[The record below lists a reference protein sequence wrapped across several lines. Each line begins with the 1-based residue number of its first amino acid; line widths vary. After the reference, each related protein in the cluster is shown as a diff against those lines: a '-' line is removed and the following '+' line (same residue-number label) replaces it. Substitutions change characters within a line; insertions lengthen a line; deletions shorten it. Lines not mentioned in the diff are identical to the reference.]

1 MFTMHVM
8 GGLGNQLFQI
18 FTALA
23 YSIQHDNKTL
33 VFPYIEKL
41 GAEHTGTTVRITY
54 WDTLFRDLKQYT
66 TFSKFSN
73 NERNNLLNQLP
84 TLQEPGFSYTPIPPV
99 HDRDFRL
106 FGYFQSYKYFESNM
120 EQILKEKILL
130 GPLREQVYEEH
141 VSKYKGGDECVSIS
155 MHFRLG
161 DYKYKQDCHPVCS
174 LEYYQK
180 ALMFMTED
188 LSKDS
193 DLLNPLL
200 NDGLVNDKVETKDEG
215 DSLRSLVN
223 DKVETKDEGDSLR
236 SLGKNVRIRVFYFC
250 EHEDNEYVR
259 KVRIEPL
266 HHYFPHVEFIKVP
279 DDIPDW
285 KQLLFMT
292 WCDRFILA
300 NSSFSWWGAYLGE
313 HVSKQRKKVTYPSPW
328 FGPQLAHNQ
337 THDLCPPHWNK
348 IN

>member
-1 MFTMHVM
+1 MFTMNVM

-23 YSIQHDNKTL
+23 YSLEHGGKTL

-41 GAEHTGTTVRITY
+41 GTESQGTTVRITY

-66 TFSKFSN
+66 TFSN
-73 NERNNLLNQLP
+73 PDRNNLLSQLP
-84 TLQEPGFSYTPIPPV
+84 TMQEPGFSYTPIPPV

-106 FGYFQSYKYFESNM
+106 FGYFQSYKYFESHM
-120 EQILKEKILL
+120 ETILKEKILL

-141 VSKYKGGDECVSIS
+141 VAKYRGGEDECVSIS

-174 LEYYQK
+174 LDYYQK
-180 ALMFMTED
+180 ALMFITED
-188 LSKDS
+188 LSKD
-193 DLLNPLL
+193 
-200 NDGLVNDKVETKDEG
+200 GVETKD
-215 DSLRSLVN
+215 SPN
-223 DKVETKDEGDSLR
+223 P
-236 SLGKNVRIRVFYFC
+236 LGKNVRIRVFYFC
-250 EHEDNEYVR
+250 EQEDNEYVR

-266 HHYFPHVEFIKVP
+266 HHYFPHVEFVKVP

-292 WCDRFILA
+292 WCDHFILA

-313 HVSKQRKKVTYPSPW
+313 HLSKQPKKITYPSPW
-328 FGPQLAHNQ
+328 FGPQLAHYQ

>member
-23 YSIQHDNKTL
+23 YSIQHDNKPL
-33 VFPYIEKL
+33 VFPYIEQL

-54 WDTLFRDLKQYT
+54 WDTLLRDLKQYT
-66 TFSKFSN
+66 TFSN
-73 NERNNLLNQLP
+73 PGRNNLLNQLP
-84 TLQEPGFSYTPIPPV
+84 TLQEPVFSYTPIPPV

-120 EQILKEKILL
+120 EQILEEKILL
-130 GPLREQVYEEH
+130 GPIREQVYEEH
-141 VSKYKGGDECVSIS
+141 VVKYKGGNECVSIS

-161 DYKYKQDCHPVCS
+161 DYKYKQNCHPVCS

-180 ALMFMTED
+180 ALLFMTED
-188 LSKDS
+188 LSKD
-193 DLLNPLL
+193 
-200 NDGLVNDKVETKDEG
+200 KFETKNEG
-215 DSLRSLVN
+215 DSLN
-223 DKVETKDEGDSLR
+223 D
-236 SLGKNVRIRVFYFC
+236 LGKNVHIRVFYFC
-250 EHEDNEYVR
+250 EQEDNEYIR
-259 KVRIEPL
+259 KERIEPL
-266 HHYFPHVEFIKVP
+266 QKWVLQEGFDVEFVKVP

-313 HVSKQRKKVTYPSPW
+313 HVSKQRKKVSYPSTW